1 MMPVTGLAD
10 DALIADDLDRIEPA
24 LWCGISRPM
33 RRVTAIRKDGNGL
46 TLELDVSDIEYPG
59 TLDG

>member
-1 MMPVTGLAD
+1 
-10 DALIADDLDRIEPA
+10 
-24 LWCGISRPM
+24 M